1 MSENAQTN
9 FNDGVRVTHTQKGL
23 GTIARDPQ
31 DDGLVVSGREE
42 AKTGP
47 NMVYVIWEDDRF
59 PVGKVPADDL
69 ELVPPAA
76 EAITSGI

>member
-1 MSENAQTN
+1 MLDITQAN
-9 FNDGVRVTHTQKGL
+9 FEDGVRVIHAKKGL

-42 AKTGP
+42 AKTGAD
-47 NMVYVIWEDDRF
+47 MVYVVWDDDRF
-59 PVGKVPADDL
+59 PVGKVQAGEL

-76 EAITSGI
+76 EAITSGV